1 MKERDFTSA
10 EAKEAILPDKEKE
23 QIDLIPEERLKE
35 IINILLPWGYSHY
48 DEYKY
53 TGVSP
58 FIGSTKNVITI
69 VANDPEG
76 WGSVFAIC
84 MDAFT
89 EDEDEENS
97 LGFYKGVMKLIAP
110 ELESQEDV
118 FRDKSNVLGFDWAVE
133 KVQKN
138 AFNAVVRKENTD
150 FAFAKTEK
158 TMSGIWHDGKEVP
171 HTGRIMFESTHGGFR
186 FAYYSL
192 ESDRFDSD
200 DECYYSGKWEHCDVK
215 RWIYEQDLLAL

>member
-1 MKERDFTSA
+1 MKDRDFASA
-10 EAKEAILPDKEKE
+10 EAKEAILPEKKKE

-48 DEYKY
+48 DKNRY

-89 EDEDEENS
+89 EDEDEGNS

-110 ELESQEDV
+110 ELESKDDV
-118 FRDKSNVLGFDWAVE
+118 FKDESNVLDFNWAVD
-133 KVQKN
+133 KVQEN

-200 DECYYSGKWEHCDVK
+200 DECYYSGKWERCDVK
-215 RWIYEQDLLAL
+215 RWIYEEDLSKL

>member
-1 MKERDFTSA
+1 MKDRDFTSA
-10 EAKEAILPDKEKE
+10 EAKEVILPDKEKE
-23 QIDLIPEERLKE
+23 KIDLIPEERLKE

-89 EDEDEENS
+89 DDEDEENS

-110 ELESQEDV
+110 ELESKDDV
-118 FRDKSNVLGFDWAVE
+118 FKDEYDVLDFNWAYD
-133 KVQKN
+133 KVQDNK
-138 AFNAVVRKENTD
+138 FPV
-150 FAFAKTEK
+150 
-158 TMSGIWHDGKEVP
+158 EVK
-171 HTGRIMFESTHGGFR
+171 
-186 FAYYSL
+186 L
-192 ESDRFDSD
+192 
-200 DECYYSGKWEHCDVK
+200 KK
-215 RWIYEQDLLAL
+215 